1 MLLGTIYWCVLFFFF
16 LPHSMW
22 DLNSSNRDQTLPPVL
37 ESWSLNHWTTR
48 EGLWPFI
55 ERRRG
60 IYIYIYMKV
69 LVDQSCPTLFDPMDY
84 SLPGSSVHGILQARR
99 ILEWVAIPFSRGS
112 SQIRDR
118 TRVFC
123 TAGRFFTIRATREAT
138 YTYTHTFVPAQISS
152 GKIYKKLEIV
162 VASRKKARVE
172 WRLIFLYIPFGT
184 NCMIMYLQY
193 RLRKPS

>member
-1 MLLGTIYWCVLFFFF
+1 MLFFFF
-16 LPHSMW
+16 CHTACGILIPQPGIKPCPLYWNHGV
-22 DLNSSNRDQTLPPVL
+22 LTTGPPGKGCDHL
-37 ESWSLNHWTTR
+37 LKE
-48 EGLWPFI
+48 E
-55 ERRRG
+55 EA
-60 IYIYIYMKV
+60 YIYIYMKV

-118 TRVFC
+118 TWVFC

-162 VASRKKARVE
+162 VASRKNARVE

-184 NCMIMYLQY
+184 NCMIMYL
-193 RLRKPS
+193 